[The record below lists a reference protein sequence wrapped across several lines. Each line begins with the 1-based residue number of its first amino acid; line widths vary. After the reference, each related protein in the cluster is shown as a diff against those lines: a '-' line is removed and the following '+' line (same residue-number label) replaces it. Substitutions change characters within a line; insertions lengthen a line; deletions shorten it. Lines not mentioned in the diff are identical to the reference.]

1 MFSTEQVCVL
11 YAEHDVRARRRAD
24 RGLPPQAPDAAALML
39 HVAAHGRHDP
49 NPALHVQLAI

>member
-49 NPALHVQLAI
+49 NSALSR